1 VRWLTE
7 HGVEAES
14 VASRWE
20 GEGENELQDLA
31 VAGEEIVA

>member
-1 VRWLTE
+1 
-7 HGVEAES
+7 

-20 GEGENELQDLA
+20 GEGDAELQDLG